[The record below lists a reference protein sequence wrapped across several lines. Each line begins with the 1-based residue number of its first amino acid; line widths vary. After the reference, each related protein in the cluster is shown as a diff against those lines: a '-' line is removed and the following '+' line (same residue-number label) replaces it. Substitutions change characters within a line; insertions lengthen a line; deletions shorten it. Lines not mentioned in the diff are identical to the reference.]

1 MTIRAMSRSERANY
15 SSSSSGGMHLKPT
28 KATRLSVYFRFLIV
42 AVSLFTLMLL
52 FTQQQLPN
60 DTNMS
65 STRSSASSNWH
76 SDTDKGH
83 KHVAKSSQTSMR
95 YRNMQDLLQQQQI
108 PRVEKNDEV
117 KEVVRRLLS
126 ASLTDARVLAIV
138 HLQLPTC
145 IAFFFTL
152 G

>member
-1 MTIRAMSRSERANY
+1 
-15 SSSSSGGMHLKPT
+15 
-28 KATRLSVYFRFLIV
+28 
-42 AVSLFTLMLL
+42 
-52 FTQQQLPN
+52 
-60 DTNMS
+60 
-65 STRSSASSNWH
+65 
-76 SDTDKGH
+76 
-83 KHVAKSSQTSMR
+83 MR